1 MSTRHGRLRMAASA
15 QARAS
20 AGLHKSIGLGTSSL
34 LGMPPHSTRFT
45 QLSHSRHAHFLSAS
59 HPPITVASR
68 PTRCSSQRNCW
79 RVTMT
84 TNVMTLLLDGALRA
98 AQLAPLAFTLAALQP
113 AAAQLPRP
121 VMTAAAP
128 AAVVP
133 AVVHGV
139 PPAAPTAVPT
149 VLPAVIPVV
158 LESRTG
164 LDALQLTIAHVDVQ
178 VSGGQ
183 ALVRTTLIYR
193 NDGTVP
199 VDAQYSVPLPALFG
213 APGQPLEALGQGEDI
228 GGCGDEPYDV
238 AQFAEAGEPLDVGHE
253 RGSVIVAP
261 GEEVTLVMAR
271 PVDLI
276 SRGERHR
283 LVLPLDFARGGSFTP
298 RFSAEVQVTATQP
311 VQSLA
316 SATHGGEVMG
326 VGSTSA
332 RLVIPEGRVY
342 EARFLAF
349 DFELGSA
356 AYGMQRVADTPVR
369 NAALWG
375 GEGRG
380 LDRTAFMAGR

>member
-1 MSTRHGRLRMAASA
+1 
-15 QARAS
+15 
-20 AGLHKSIGLGTSSL
+20 
-34 LGMPPHSTRFT
+34 
-45 QLSHSRHAHFLSAS
+45 
-59 HPPITVASR
+59 
-68 PTRCSSQRNCW
+68 
-79 RVTMT
+79 MT

-98 AQLAPLAFTLAALQP
+98 AQLAPLALTLGALQP

-121 VMTAAAP
+121 AMTAAPGVATP
-128 AAVVP
+128 AAS
-133 AVVHGV
+133 AITAAIT
-139 PPAAPTAVPT
+139 PAAT
-149 VLPAVIPVV
+149 PVV
-158 LESRTG
+158 LASSAGLES
-164 LDALQLTIAHVDVQ
+164 LQLTIAHVDVQ
-178 VSGGQ
+178 VSDGQ

-199 VDAQYSVPLPALFG
+199 VEAEYSVPLPALFG
-213 APGQPLEALGQGEDI
+213 APGQPLEALGQGEDVGEDI
-228 GGCGDEPYDV
+228 GGCGDEPYEV
-238 AQFAEAGEPLDVGHE
+238 AQFAEAGEPLDVHYG

-261 GEEVTLVMAR
+261 GEEVTLVMAQ

-276 SRGERHR
+276 RRGARHR

-298 RFSAEVQVTATQP
+298 RFSAEVQVTASQP

-316 SATHGGEVMG
+316 SATHGGDVMG

-349 DFELGSA
+349 DFELGGA
-356 AYGMQRVADTPVR
+356 AAEMPRLADTPVR

>member
-1 MSTRHGRLRMAASA
+1 
-15 QARAS
+15 
-20 AGLHKSIGLGTSSL
+20 
-34 LGMPPHSTRFT
+34 
-45 QLSHSRHAHFLSAS
+45 
-59 HPPITVASR
+59 
-68 PTRCSSQRNCW
+68 
-79 RVTMT
+79 MT
-84 TNVMTLLLDGALRA
+84 TNVMTLFLDGALRA
-98 AQLAPLAFTLAALQP
+98 AQLAPLAFTLGALQP

-128 AAVVP
+128 AAVALNIAPAAPAAVP
-133 AVVHGV
+133 AVL
-139 PPAAPTAVPT
+139 PT
-149 VLPAVIPVV
+149 VTPIV
-158 LESRTG
+158 LESSAG
-164 LDALQLTIAHVDVQ
+164 LEPLQLTIAHVDVQ
-178 VSGGQ
+178 LTGGQ

-193 NDGTVP
+193 NNGSVP
-199 VDAQYSVPLPALFG
+199 IDAQYSVPLPALFG
-213 APGQPLEALGQGEDI
+213 APGQPLEALGQSEDIGEDM

-238 AQFAEAGEPLDVGHE
+238 AQFAEAGEPMDVGHE

-261 GEEVTLVMAR
+261 GEEVTVVMAR

-298 RFSAEVQVTATQP
+298 RFSAEVQVTAPQP
-311 VQSLA
+311 VQSLV
-316 SATHGGEVMG
+316 SATHGGEVIG
-326 VGSTSA
+326 VGSSSA

-356 AYGMQRVADTPVR
+356 AAEMDRSADTPVR

-380 LDRTAFMAGR
+380 LDRTAFMAAR

>member
-1 MSTRHGRLRMAASA
+1 
-15 QARAS
+15 
-20 AGLHKSIGLGTSSL
+20 
-34 LGMPPHSTRFT
+34 
-45 QLSHSRHAHFLSAS
+45 
-59 HPPITVASR
+59 
-68 PTRCSSQRNCW
+68 
-79 RVTMT
+79 MT

-98 AQLAPLAFTLAALQP
+98 AQLAPLAFTLGALQP

-128 AAVVP
+128 AAAVP
-133 AVVHGV
+133 AAAS
-139 PPAAPTAVPT
+139 AAPTAVPT
-149 VLPAVIPVV
+149 VPAVIPVV
-158 LESRTG
+158 LDASAG
-164 LDALQLTIAHVDVQ
+164 LEPLQLTIAHVDVQ
-178 VSGGQ
+178 VAGGQ

-213 APGQPLEALGQGEDI
+213 APGQPLEALGQSDDI

-238 AQFAEAGEPLDVGHE
+238 AQFAEAGETMNVGYE

-261 GEEVTLVMAR
+261 GEEVTLVLAR

-298 RFSAEVQVTATQP
+298 RFSAEVQVTAAQP
-311 VQSLA
+311 VQSLE

-332 RLVIPEGRVY
+332 RLVIPEGQVY

-356 AYGMQRVADTPVR
+356 TAELQQPADAPVR

-380 LDRTAFMAGR
+380 LHHTAFMAVR

>member
-1 MSTRHGRLRMAASA
+1 
-15 QARAS
+15 
-20 AGLHKSIGLGTSSL
+20 
-34 LGMPPHSTRFT
+34 
-45 QLSHSRHAHFLSAS
+45 
-59 HPPITVASR
+59 
-68 PTRCSSQRNCW
+68 
-79 RVTMT
+79 MT

-98 AQLAPLAFTLAALQP
+98 AQVAPLAFTLGALQP

-121 VMTAAAP
+121 VMTAATP
-128 AAVVP
+128 AAV
-133 AVVHGV
+133 
-139 PPAAPTAVPT
+139 PTA
-149 VLPAVIPVV
+149 LPAVIPVMV
-158 LESRTG
+158 DSSAG
-164 LDALQLTIAHVDVQ
+164 LDPLHLTIAHVDVQ
-178 VSGGQ
+178 VAGGQ

-193 NDGTVP
+193 NDGSVP

-213 APGQPLEALGQGEDI
+213 APGQPLEALGQGEEIGEDI

-238 AQFAEAGEPLDVGHE
+238 AQFAEAGEPVNVGYEH
-253 RGSVIVAP
+253 GSVMVAP
-261 GEEVTLVMAR
+261 GEEVTLVLAR

-298 RFSAEVQVTATQP
+298 RFSAEVQVTAAQP
-311 VQSLA
+311 VQSLV

-349 DFELGSA
+349 DFKLGSA
-356 AYGMQRVADTPVR
+356 SADLPRAADTPVR

-380 LDRTAFMAGR
+380 LDHTALMAVR

>member
-1 MSTRHGRLRMAASA
+1 
-15 QARAS
+15 
-20 AGLHKSIGLGTSSL
+20 
-34 LGMPPHSTRFT
+34 
-45 QLSHSRHAHFLSAS
+45 
-59 HPPITVASR
+59 
-68 PTRCSSQRNCW
+68 
-79 RVTMT
+79 MT

-98 AQLAPLAFTLAALQP
+98 AQLAPLAFTLAALQ
-113 AAAQLPRP
+113 
-121 VMTAAAP
+121 AAP

-213 APGQPLEALGQGEDI
+213 APGQPLEALGQGADIGEDI

-238 AQFAEAGEPLDVGHE
+238 AQFAEAGEPLDVGYE

-276 SRGERHR
+276 SHGERHR

-356 AYGMQRVADTPVR
+356 ASGMQRVADTPVR